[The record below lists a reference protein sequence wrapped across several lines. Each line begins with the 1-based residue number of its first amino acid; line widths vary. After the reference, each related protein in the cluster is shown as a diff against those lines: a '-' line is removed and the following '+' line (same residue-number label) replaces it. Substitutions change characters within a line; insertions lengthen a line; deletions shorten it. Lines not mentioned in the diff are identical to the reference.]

1 MKKRILFV
9 SHALGKGGSSKALI
23 ALLEK
28 LDYDKA
34 DVTLKLLAP
43 VGSLRESLPEPVK
56 VSYQDSWHDYLSL
69 WKLALSGR

>member
-1 MKKRILFV
+1 MHSGREKSFCGCWKISGRVEVCVKKRILFV
-9 SHALGKGGSSKALI
+9 SHALGKGGSAKALI

-43 VGSLRESLPEPVK
+43 AGTLR
-56 VSYQDSWHDYLSL
+56 
-69 WKLALSGR
+69 